1 MTFATNNSDDVQRL
15 EVLVILT
22 VSLYNFRFIQ
32 RVGMYRSILAWQLTI
47 MSLHVAPIISIQTLG
62 LPSLT
67 RHAACFAW
75 SFTSWACRN
84 CEASLFSLGLLVLE
98 LLACL
103 ALPKEPDILGAMLAL
118 QILIAVVAWGAMLAA
133 SCFAGFS
140 FAPLDRHMN
149 KGFCHMLNSSA
160 ARRCFLHEFVSHF
173 VAQATFADLLRRQME
188 RSPDPWLASKTAS
201 MALVWYGSLLLGT
214 AALLPPHQLPYN
226 LGAVPDWMRV
236 PLVGLP
242 GFLVADGASGEYDRN
257 KLPWWM
263 QMTGPG
269 SELTSSHRLDASG
282 HSPGGDA
289 AACGLDAT
297 AECNSDS
304 GIINSSRRTNSSRK
318 AVSSS
323 NEISEDKD

>member
-1 MTFATNNSDDVQRL
+1 
-15 EVLVILT
+15 
-22 VSLYNFRFIQ
+22 
-32 RVGMYRSILAWQLTI
+32 
-47 MSLHVAPIISIQTLG
+47 
-62 LPSLT
+62 
-67 RHAACFAW
+67 
-75 SFTSWACRN
+75 
-84 CEASLFSLGLLVLE
+84 
-98 LLACL
+98 
-103 ALPKEPDILGAMLAL
+103 
-118 QILIAVVAWGAMLAA
+118 
-133 SCFAGFS
+133 
-140 FAPLDRHMN
+140 
-149 KGFCHMLNSSA
+149 
-160 ARRCFLHEFVSHF
+160 
-173 VAQATFADLLRRQME
+173 ME